1 MTLPA
6 AMEVEVF
13 KTARRPDTFLFLPEG
28 LSPNDWPDGLEAV
41 FMPAE
46 KVLSLTLT
54 ADQPLAAQSATR
66 VMEEIAAKGYFLQL
80 PPQPSS
86 SDASEPSP
94 NSVLNTTIISAGAI
108 DSTSGAGNAGAN
120 KTPPISPSITP
131 PREVSGVA
139 NHNPVSY
146 THLTLPT
153 KA

>member
-54 ADQPLAAQSATR
+54 ADRPLAAQSATR
-66 VMEEIAAKGYFLQL
+66 VMEEIAVQGYFLQL

-86 SDASEPSP
+86 SDAWEP
-94 NSVLNTTIISAGAI
+94 
-108 DSTSGAGNAGAN
+108 
-120 KTPPISPSITP
+120 TPC
-131 PREVSGVA
+131 
-139 NHNPVSY
+139 
-146 THLTLPT
+146 
-153 KA
+153 

>member
-1 MTLPA
+1 MTLPT

-28 LSPNDWPDGLEAV
+28 LLPSEWPNGLEEI

-54 ADQPLAAQSATR
+54 ADRPLAAQSATR

-86 SDASEPSP
+86 SDASEP
-94 NSVLNTTIISAGAI
+94 
-108 DSTSGAGNAGAN
+108 
-120 KTPPISPSITP
+120 TPC
-131 PREVSGVA
+131 
-139 NHNPVSY
+139 
-146 THLTLPT
+146 
-153 KA
+153 